1 MKELRMRAI
10 IETGGM
16 QFPVE
21 EEAVIRVPK
30 LDTKVGQKI
39 DFDKVLLVSG
49 DDKFSVGKPYI
60 EGAVVSGEV
69 MDHGKGDKILVFKF
83 KRRRKY
89 RKTTGHRQDYSE
101 VKIEKI
107 TA

>member
-1 MKELRMRAI
+1 MRAI

-21 EEAVIRVPK
+21 DGVIIKIPKIEAEA
-30 LDTKVGQKI
+30 GQEV

-49 DDKFSVGKPYI
+49 PNKFALGKPYI
-60 EGAVVSGEV
+60 NGAKVSAEV
-69 MDHGKGDKILVFKF
+69 IGHGKSDKVVVFKF

-89 RKTTGHRQDYSE
+89 RKKTGHRQAYTE
-101 VKIEKI
+101 VKIKNI
-107 TA
+107 LA